1 MNKAAK
7 IVSSAIIGTSRE
19 IILVN
24 GKQYVIK
31 PPTIHR
37 LAGTAS
43 CLCVFGL
50 SDKPT
55 LRDILL
61 AIKDINVCSEALSW
75 LINGDESL
83 SDELSL
89 GAADEVIEGLEKG
102 LSLISTEVFLRAVS
116 LAKNV
121 VLLTA
126 KPKQ

>member
-1 MNKAAK
+1 MNKAAE
-7 IVSSAIIGTSRE
+7 IISSAIIGTDRE

-37 LAGTAS
+37 LAGAIS
-43 CLCVFGL
+43 CLSTFGL
-50 SDKPT
+50 PDKPA

-61 AIKDINVCSEALSW
+61 AIKDVSVCSEALSW
-75 LINGDESL
+75 LINGDDRL
-83 SDELSL
+83 SEELSH
-89 GAADEVIEGLEKG
+89 GTVEEIVGGLEKG
-102 LSLISTEVFLRAVS
+102 LSLISTEVFLRAVN

-121 VLLTA
+121 ALLTA